1 MPFWSILSKAFG
13 LLPVLTSGSNKRTE
27 KQDRVDPGKD
37 FKPFLKPAE
46 YTSSDFQTSFPQFFS
61 TLDSAPYTPNHPTQS
76 QCRSWWRRRS
86 LRSSGWWSRC
96 RGWSSTSGTH
106 SGKSFSSPFFWRR
119 WTFGLL
125 WELDSTSRPPGR
137 APGWRRYEDRPQIW
151 KFIMINQSHQDPRM
165 TCSWQATPV
174 YKKKRSVGRTLIMSN
189 TKVSRLRIDI
199 LSF

>member
-106 SGKSFSSPFFWRR
+106 LGKSFSSPFFWRT
-119 WTFGLL
+119 WTFGRL

-137 APGWRRYEDRPQIW
+137 APDIWRSSTDLEIHHDQPIPPGSEDDLFMASNASVQEEKI
-151 KFIMINQSHQDPRM
+151 
-165 TCSWQATPV
+165 SWQNADHVQHKSESSENKCP
-174 YKKKRSVGRTLIMSN
+174 
-189 TKVSRLRIDI
+189 
-199 LSF
+199 